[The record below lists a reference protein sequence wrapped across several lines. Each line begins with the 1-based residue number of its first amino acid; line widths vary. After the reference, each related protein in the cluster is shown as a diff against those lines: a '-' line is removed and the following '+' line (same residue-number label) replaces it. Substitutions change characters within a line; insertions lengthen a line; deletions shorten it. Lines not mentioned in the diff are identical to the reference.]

1 MRIRR
6 LLLIALAV
14 LLASCGTSPPT
25 RFFTLA
31 RVSPAGRSAPRP
43 PFPIQVNAVHI
54 PAVLDRSEIVRQTG
68 SDTLLIS
75 GQDRWGAPIGEMAR
89 NVLAQDLAERLPQ
102 GSVILPLAPAPSSA
116 AHLVVNIAAFG
127 EDAGRRVRLDASWT
141 LLRGTPLKTI
151 LHGNVNLDDTAAGDD
166 AASQAA
172 AMSRLLGRLADD
184 IVTKLATLSS
194 ANGA

>member
-6 LLLIALAV
+6 FLLIAIAIMLM
-14 LLASCGTSPPT
+14 SCGTSPPT

-31 RVSPAGRSAPRP
+31 RVSPAGRSAPKP

-68 SDTLLIS
+68 SDTLAIS
-75 GQDRWGAPIGEMAR
+75 GQDRWAAPFGEMAR

-116 AHLVVNIAAFG
+116 AHLVVNIAAF
-127 EDAGRRVRLDASWT
+127 DQNAARRVRLDASWT
-141 LLRGTPLKTI
+141 LLRGTPAKTI
-151 LHGNVNLDDTAAGDD
+151 SRGNVDLEDTAAGDD
-166 AASQAA
+166 AALQAA
-172 AMSRLLGRLADD
+172 AMSRLLGRLADN
-184 IVTKLATLSS
+184 IVAALAALSP